1 MNRAAL
7 AVACLVTLA
16 GCGSSR
22 ASVAPA
28 APTVAPTT
36 TIADSPTAGVGEPP
50 LTATST
56 TSTTS
61 TTDTTGA
68 TDTTAAPTTTALP
81 VPARAPADSA
91 KEPLQAIGEI
101 TITRLGLESTLYEG
115 VTLGTLNNGPG
126 HWPGSALPGQPG
138 NVVVAGHRV
147 SHGRQFRYIDRLI
160 DGDEVVFTVDGQR
173 SVYVVTGHEIVTPNR
188 VDIVNQTPTATATLF
203 ACEPPGSTRFRY
215 VVHLV
220 LSASA

>member
-1 MNRAAL
+1 MNRATL

-22 ASVAPA
+22 ASVDPA
-28 APTVAPTT
+28 APTVATT
-36 TIADSPTAGVGEPP
+36 SPVTSVVDSPTAGVGQPP
-50 LTATST
+50 ETST
-56 TSTTS
+56 TSTTATS
-61 TTDTTGA
+61 GTTA
-68 TDTTAAPTTTALP
+68 STAAPTTTALP
-81 VPARAPADSA
+81 TPVRAPADNA
-91 KEPLQAIGEI
+91 KEPLQPIGDI
-101 TITRLGLESTLYEG
+101 TIDRLGLEETLYEG
-115 VTLGTLNNGPG
+115 VTLGTLDYGPG
-126 HWPGSALPGQPG
+126 HWPGSAMPGQPG

-147 SHGRQFRYIDRLI
+147 SHKRPFRYIDRLVE
-160 DGDEVVFTVDGQR
+160 GDEVVFTVDGVR